1 MTSKNDEIC
10 IMKNWKL
17 YLSLFGFVALSLG
30 VFAQTSSKADG
41 ILKDAQKKY
50 KSLTDLKAEFTFT
63 LSNPNMKKPVVKTG
77 LAIMSGNKYKIS
89 FPDEEMYCD
98 AKHVWIVSPND
109 EEVTVSCFDANES
122 ISPDKIFNLTETG
135 AKTRYDGLE
144 EGLDKI
150 TLFSK
155 DESDLIRTEVWI
167 NPTDKL
173 VKRAKMFGKN
183 GSVYEYKMNKITP
196 NTGAAASTFTYNHV
210 SKENEGW
217 IVTNLCD

>member
-1 MTSKNDEIC
+1 
-10 IMKNWKL
+10 MKNWKL

-30 VFAQTSSKADG
+30 MFAQTSSKADG

-63 LSNPNMKKPVVKTG
+63 LSNPNMKKPVVKNG
-77 LAIMSGNKYKIS
+77 VAIMSGNRYKIT

-98 AKHVWIVSPND
+98 AKRVWLVSAGD
-109 EEVTVSCFDANES
+109 EEVTINCFDPKES
-122 ISPDKIFNLTETG
+122 ISPDKVFNLTETG

-155 DESDLIRTEVWI
+155 NESDLIRTEVWI
-167 NPTDKL
+167 NPKDKL
-173 VKRAKMFGKN
+173 VARAKMFAKN
-183 GSVYEYKMNKITP
+183 GSVYEYKMSKITP
-196 NTGAAASTFTYNHV
+196 NTGVAASAFTYNHAA
-210 SKENEGW
+210 KESEGW
-217 IVTNLCD
+217 IITNLCD